1 MGRDHYVQVVQ
12 KGRLY
17 PLGHE
22 AELVST
28 MERTNPTRNG
38 HVAPLVRQ
46 DTIRVTQATRDYG
59 APADEAGRQWPWQT
73 VELLTLESPAGVRK
87 DVFPTTGNVA
97 KASYLEVGGL
107 PFRFDCQAL
116 TAGTASPPSTCP
128 CCSSRTRSPI

>member
-12 KGRLY
+12 RGRLY

-38 HVAPLVRQ
+38 FVAPLVRR
-46 DTIRVTQATRDYG
+46 DTIHVTQPARDFG
-59 APADEAGRQWPWQT
+59 APADQAGRQWPWQT

-87 DVFPTTGNVA
+87 DVFPTTRERG
-97 KASYLEVGGL
+97 
-107 PFRFDCQAL
+107 RR
-116 TAGTASPPSTCP
+116 PPTW
-128 CCSSRTRSPI
+128 R